1 MQLEAR
7 QLFWDGIISNFMFL
21 NSEKNMCLLLYKLTF
36 YIGFSLKFLLRNS
49 VHSMCFSPF
58 FCCKGSCVT
67 QKLSF
72 CRSLACM
79 GEHYLVLPI
88 EHLGESVL
96 LLQQL
101 FQQFSQC
108 PYQDLEVVVLLL
120 LLLLMMDFLLINHQL
135 RQQQIFNSTGENNS
149 YFTY

>member
-1 MQLEAR
+1 V
-7 QLFWDGIISNFMFL
+7 FFSF
-21 NSEKNMCLLLYKLTF
+21 LLLQ
-36 YIGFSLKFLLRNS
+36 GFLCNS
-49 VHSMCFSPF
+49 
-58 FCCKGSCVT
+58 
-67 QKLSF
+67 KLSF

-79 GEHYLVLPI
+79 EAHYLVLPI

-120 LLLLMMDFLLINHQL
+120 LLLLMMDFLLINLQL
-135 RQQQIFNSTGENNS
+135 RQQQIFSSIGENNS
-149 YFTY
+149 YFAY

>member
-1 MQLEAR
+1 
-7 QLFWDGIISNFMFL
+7 
-21 NSEKNMCLLLYKLTF
+21 
-36 YIGFSLKFLLRNS
+36 
-49 VHSMCFSPF
+49 
-58 FCCKGSCVT
+58 
-67 QKLSF
+67 
-72 CRSLACM
+72 
-79 GEHYLVLPI
+79 VLPI

-96 LLQQL
+96 LLRQL

-108 PYQDLEVVVLLL
+108 PYQDLEAVVLLL